1 MPLLACGHV
10 PPHPA
15 LQDTGL
21 ADGVCTG
28 ESGDALRREVVRVR
42 VYGSPMRA
50 LHIEFRIIETITVAC
65 GKSITG
71 LYTAPA
77 YANLAGPVHRTP
89 GHHGPPRHTPRH
101 DEGGAPSIPR
111 PNATMDLGDCLQ
123 NKNEF

>member
-28 ESGDALRREVVRVR
+28 ESGDALWREVVQVR
-42 VYGSPMRA
+42 VCGSPMRA
-50 LHIEFRIIETITVAC
+50 LRIEFRIIETITVAC

-77 YANLAGPVHRTP
+77 YANLAGPVHRTL
-89 GHHGPPRHTPRH
+89 GHHGLPRRSSRH
-101 DEGGAPSIPR
+101 FESGAPLVHRTQGP
-111 PNATMDLGDCLQ
+111 GDCLEH
-123 NKNEF
+123 KNEF